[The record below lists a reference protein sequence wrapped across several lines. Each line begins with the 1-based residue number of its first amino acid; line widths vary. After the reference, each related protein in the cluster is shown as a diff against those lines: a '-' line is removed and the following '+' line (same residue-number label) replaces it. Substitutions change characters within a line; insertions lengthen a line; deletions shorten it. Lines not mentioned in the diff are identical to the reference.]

1 MAKSKTIIEGP
12 EIKIVG
18 TEDRF
23 QIVKKVVNM
32 FIDFEKDKKGK
43 DIMFKYPVEKLSI
56 SQKLY
61 IKRPGR
67 KKNFDFK
74 VDIPKN
80 AGLEEGRHDQIAL
93 FLRYL
98 RQKDESLFKSIWD
111 ILAYLY
117 CCKNNNVDGMLKQTS
132 LPDFVSVKIET
143 PIELKSEINL
153 ECLLK
158 VVKWLFI
165 MEDVFYWDYEGRATL
180 YNYFKYVIYEN
191 DQDRL
196 YNKLYKHTKRGIKP
210 INLSP
215 DDLKKLL
222 REISQEW
229 EIP

>member
-43 DIMFKYPVEKLSI
+43 GIMFKYPVEKLST

-61 IKRPGR
+61 IQRPGL

-74 VDIPKN
+74 VEIPKN

-111 ILAYLY
+111 ILTYLY
-117 CCKNNNVDGMLKQTS
+117 CCKNNNVDGMLKQTR
-132 LPDFVSVKIET
+132 LPDSVSVKIET

-229 EIP
+229 EAP

>member
-23 QIVKKVVNM
+23 QIVKEVVNM

-43 DIMFKYPVEKLSI
+43 DIMFKYSVEKLSTG
-56 SQKLY
+56 QKLY
-61 IKRPGR
+61 IQRPGV

-74 VDIPKN
+74 VEIPKN

-93 FLRYL
+93 VLRYL
-98 RQKDESLFKSIWD
+98 RQKEEPLFKSIWD
-111 ILAYLY
+111 ILTYLY
-117 CCKNNNVDGMLKQTS
+117 CCKNNNVDEMLKRTR
-132 LPDFVSVKIET
+132 LPNSVSVNLECLSKVVNV
-143 PIELKSEINL
+143 NL

-165 MEDVFYWDYEGRATL
+165 MEDIFYWDYEGRATL

-191 DQDRL
+191 DQKRL
-196 YNKLYKHTKRGIKP
+196 CNKLYKHTKGGIKR

-222 REISQEW
+222 GEISQEW
-229 EIP
+229 EAP